1 MITTHHAKKTPRAIT
16 ICLPLIFFAASSLA
30 LAQYRFD
37 VRTTDNGAP
46 NNFVY
51 AVAQTRDG
59 YIWFTTLDGLARYD
73 GVRITVFN
81 TGNSP
86 SLPSNRLTDLCED
99 RAGALWIG
107 TEGDGLVKFQSKHFT
122 VYTAKDGLPDNSIAA
137 IHEDGAGN
145 LLVATQQGFARR
157 QDERFVPH
165 VPDQPG
171 LSRIFGYRGRSGPV
185 WGIGQTGPN
194 KFSDAVSMSY
204 RALRIPPRTP
214 VFSMREDRA
223 GALWIGTESGLI
235 RMQNGSPRLYT
246 EKDGLPKNVVTVV
259 KEDRE
264 GNLWIGGA
272 GGLCRFKD
280 GKFINVGLAG
290 NYVTGFIED
299 REGAFW
305 ISTWGGGMIR
315 MSKQVVTTY
324 TDKHGLAANNVYPVF
339 EDRAGQ
345 VWMGTWGGGL
355 SRFRDGRFDRFTG
368 QNSLLGPLV
377 TALAEDSEGG
387 LWIGSFSGVARLKDG
402 RLTDFKDQLRLP
414 GQVIQAI
421 LEDAA
426 GALWFATNAGLAR
439 RRNGP
444 AVVYTTKDGLAG
456 DDVRAILQDRQGR
469 LWIGTYSGVTQIA
482 GGKLTSQF
490 TSWTKREGMK
500 SHRVRSLHEDQSGA
514 IWVGTYDGG
523 LSRIKDGR
531 VANVTMDD
539 GLFNN
544 GVFRIL
550 EDARGN
556 FWMSCNLGIYR
567 VSRRQLDDFAD
578 GRIRAVN
585 SIVYG
590 KSDGMLNPECNGGY
604 HPAGARA
611 RDGKLWF
618 PTQQGVAVIDPETVP
633 SNPHPPPVVI
643 EECLLDRAAMDFG
656 DQARIEPGQ
665 RNLEI
670 HYTAL
675 SFIKPEH
682 IRFKYKLEGLDGDWV
697 DAETRRQA
705 YYSYIPPGEYTF
717 TVIAANS
724 DGLWNTEGRS
734 LRIVVL
740 PPFYRTWWF
749 IALASAGVVGLGVLL
764 YRQRIAQLK
773 RAHAAQEAFSRRLIE
788 SQEAER
794 KRIAAELHDGLGQS
808 LAIIRNRALFG
819 LRANS
824 GPDSIR
830 EQLERISEQ
839 SSQAIDEAKD
849 ISYNLRPYLLD
860 RLGLAKALEA
870 MAGKVAAASGV
881 EISFESGEIDGVFS
895 EEAEINLYRIVQES
909 LNNIVKH
916 AEAANAWVSVKRD
929 GQTVTVT
936 VGDDGKG
943 FDIADCGL
951 RIADSKAGG
960 ATQLANPQSA
970 IRSPHSR
977 GFGLAGIAERARML
991 GGDLMVHSAP
1001 GQGATIKLTLSLKEA
1016 SR

>member
-1 MITTHHAKKTPRAIT
+1 MVMTDLAKKTPRTIP
-16 ICLPLIFFAASSLA
+16 ICLPLICIAASVTA

-37 VRTTDNGAP
+37 ARTTEDGLP

-51 AVAQTRDG
+51 TVAQTRDG
-59 YIWFTTLDGLARYD
+59 YIWFTTMDGLARYD
-73 GVRITVFN
+73 GVRITIFN

-86 SLPSNRLTDLCED
+86 NLPSNRLTDLCED

-107 TEGDGLVKFQSKHFT
+107 TESDGLVKFQSKQFT
-122 VYTAKDGLPDNSIAA
+122 VYTAEDGLPDGSIAA
-137 IHEDGAGN
+137 IGEDDEGN
-145 LLVATQQGFARR
+145 LLVATQKGFARR
-157 QDERFVPH
+157 QDERFVAH

-171 LSRIFGYRGRSGPV
+171 LSRIFGYRGRGGPV
-185 WGIGQTGPN
+185 WDIGQTGPN
-194 KFSDAVSMSY
+194 KFSGAVSMSY
-204 RALRIPPRTP
+204 RALGIPPRTP
-214 VFSMREDRA
+214 VFSMSEDRA
-223 GALWIGTESGLI
+223 GAIWIGTEAGLI
-235 RMQNGSPRLYT
+235 RLQNGSPRLYT
-246 EKDGLPKNVVTVV
+246 EKDGLPEKVVTVV

-272 GGLCRFKD
+272 DGLCQFKD
-280 GKFINVGLAG
+280 GRFINAGLAG
-290 NYVTGFIED
+290 NYVTSFIED
-299 REGAFW
+299 REGEFW
-305 ISTWGGGMIR
+305 ISTWGGGLIR
-315 MSKQVVTTY
+315 MGKQVVATY
-324 TDKHGLAANNVYPVF
+324 TDKHGLAANNVYPIF

-345 VWMGTWGGGL
+345 VWMGTWERGL
-355 SRFRDGRFDRFTG
+355 SRYKDGRFDSFTDRDG
-368 QNSLLGPLV
+368 LPELLV
-377 TALAEDSEGG
+377 TALAEDSDGG
-387 LWIGSFSGVARLKDG
+387 LWIGSFNGAARLKDG
-402 RLTDFKDQLRLP
+402 KLTNFEDRLSLP

-426 GALWFATNAGLAR
+426 GALWFGTNAGLAR
-439 RRNGP
+439 RHNGSTT
-444 AVVYTTKDGLAG
+444 VYTAKDGLAG
-456 DDVRAILQDRQGR
+456 DDVRAILEDRQGR
-469 LWIGTYSGVTQIA
+469 LWIGTYSGVTRIT
-482 GGKLTSQF
+482 GGQF
-490 TSWTKREGMK
+490 TSWTKREGLK
-500 SHRVRSLHEDQSGA
+500 SNRVRSLHEDQSGA

-531 VANVTMDD
+531 VANVTIDD

-544 GVFRIL
+544 GVFQIL

-604 HPAGARA
+604 QPAGVRA

-643 EECLLDRAAMDFG
+643 EECLLDREVMHFS
-656 DQARIEPGQ
+656 DQARIAPGQ

-675 SFIKPEH
+675 SFIKPEQ
-682 IRFKYKLEGLDGDWV
+682 IRFKYKLEGLDADWV
-697 DAETRRQA
+697 DAGTRRLA

-734 LRIVVL
+734 LRIVVS

-749 IALASAGVVGLGVLL
+749 ITLASTSVAGVGVLL
-764 YRQRIAQLK
+764 YRRRIAQLK

-788 SQEAER
+788 SQEGER

-819 LRANS
+819 LRANA

-839 SSQAIDEAKD
+839 SSQAIDEAKE

-860 RLGLAKALEA
+860 RLGLTKALEA

-881 EISFESGEIDGVFS
+881 EISFEAGGIDGVFS
-895 EEAEINLYRIVQES
+895 KEAEINLYRIVQES

-916 AEAANAWVSVKRD
+916 AEATKAWVSVKRD
-929 GQTVTVT
+929 GQSVTVAIS
-936 VGDDGKG
+936 DDGKG

-951 RIADSKAGG
+951 RIADLRAGEV
-960 ATQLANPQSA
+960 TSPSNPQSA
-970 IRSPHSR
+970 IRNPQSR
-977 GFGLAGIAERARML
+977 GFGLTGIAERARML
-991 GGDLMVHSAP
+991 GGDLTVHSAP
-1001 GQGATIKLTLSLKEA
+1001 GHGATIRMTLSLKEA
-1016 SR
+1016 PR